1 MVVRTQCAKG
11 SVNAL
16 YAIGR
21 ELMELGLVSGL
32 DMTTEC
38 AVAKLS
44 YLFGNK
50 VSSDDFSRM
59 MSQDVRGEV
68 TDIIKPTFSGYQ
80 DNFIKAISDTMKIST
95 EYDGLKEALYPT
107 ILCYAADFGYI
118 TVLEEMKKIGAN
130 FDSGDYEGRTPL
142 HVAAK
147 KGQVDVINYLI
158 EQRNFYIHG

>member
-1 MVVRTQCAKG
+1 MVVRTQCTKG

-32 DMTTEC
+32 DMTIEC
-38 AVAKLS
+38 AITKMS
-44 YLFGNK
+44 YLFGNNIRGEEFTK
-50 VSSDDFSRM
+50 AM
-59 MSQDVRGEV
+59 TQDLRGEV

-107 ILCYAADFGYI
+107 IMCYAADFGYI
-118 TVLEEMKKIGAN
+118 SVLEEMKKIGAN

-147 KGQVDVINYLI
+147 KGQVEVINYLI
-158 EQRNFYIHG
+158 EQRNMTS